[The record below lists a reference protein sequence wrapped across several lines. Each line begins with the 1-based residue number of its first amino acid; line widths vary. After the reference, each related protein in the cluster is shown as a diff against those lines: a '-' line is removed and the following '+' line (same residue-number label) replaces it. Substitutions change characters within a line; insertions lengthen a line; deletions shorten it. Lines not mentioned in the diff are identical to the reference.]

1 MGEEIVERPAAQSRW
16 ERASTTES
24 TAFDHAIV
32 ENGDGV
38 AECTIFP
45 RECGEETIVTNWLTA
60 SGDAF
65 VALESVR

>member
-1 MGEEIVERPAAQSRW
+1 MREEIIERPAAQSRW
-16 ERASTTES
+16 ERASSPES

-32 ENGDGV
+32 ENEDGV
-38 AECTIFP
+38 PECTIFP
-45 RECGEETIVTNWLTA
+45 RECEEEKIVTNWLTA